1 MGGIVM
7 LSVLRSILVLAVLG
21 LGAASAQQALSIA
34 TGGTGGVYYPVGG
47 GYAQIIDQF
56 VDGYTAAVE
65 VTNASVENVG
75 LISRGD
81 SDIALVLADTALA
94 AFAGTGRFGPGG
106 ELPRL
111 GNLRAITIAYTNA
124 VHIITIEGS
133 GIESLADLRGKRVS
147 VGAPGSG
154 TEISAQ
160 TILAA
165 NGITY
170 ADFDVQRLS
179 VNETADALRD
189 GAIDAGFWSGGV
201 PTGGV
206 LSLAETRQIR
216 LVPITAEEAA
226 NVIAA
231 DPTFITYTFPAG
243 AYRGLAETTSVG
255 TPNLI
260 VVSAE
265 MDEELAYQF
274 TKNLFEHI
282 RVVRAIHPSANETV
296 PETAVDSPI
305 PLHPGA
311 IRALEELGIAVPDRL
326 RAD

>member
-1 MGGIVM
+1 MQQLARITM
-7 LSVLRSILVLAVLG
+7 LVAAACF
-21 LGAASAQQALSIA
+21 GAAFAQQTLSIA

-56 VDGYTAAVE
+56 VDGYSGSVE
-65 VTNASVENVG
+65 VTNASVENVAF
-75 LISRGD
+75 ISRGD

-94 AFAGTGRFGPGG
+94 AFEGTGRFGADGD
-106 ELPRL
+106 LPQL
-111 GNLRAITIAYTNA
+111 ANLRAITIAYTNA
-124 VHIITIEGS
+124 VHILTVEGS
-133 GIESLADLRGKRVS
+133 GIESLADLVGKRVS

-154 TEISAQ
+154 TEVSAQ
-160 TILAA
+160 TILNA

-170 ADFDVQRLS
+170 DDIDVQRLS

-216 LVPITAEEAA
+216 IVPITAAEAA

-231 DPTFITYTFPAG
+231 DSTFIEYTFAEG
-243 AYRGLAETTSVG
+243 AYRGIAATPSVG

-260 VVSAE
+260 IVASE
-265 MDEELAYQF
+265 MSEDLAYEF
-274 TKNLFEHI
+274 TKQLFEHI
-282 RVVRAIHPSANETV
+282 RIVRAIHPSANETV
-296 PETAVDSPI
+296 PELAAASPI
-305 PLHPGA
+305 PLHAGA
-311 IRALEELGIAVPDRL
+311 VRYFEEIGIAIPDAL
-326 RAD
+326 KVD

>member
-1 MGGIVM
+1 MVHGVRSFM
-7 LSVLRSILVLAVLG
+7 LVAALCF
-21 LGAASAQQALSIA
+21 GAASAQQALSIA

-65 VTNASVENVG
+65 VTNASVENVA

-94 AFAGTGRFGPGG
+94 AYEGTGRFGEGG
-106 ELPRL
+106 ELPQL
-111 GNLRAITIAYTNA
+111 ANLRTITIAYTNA
-124 VHIITIEGS
+124 VHILTLADS
-133 GIESLADLRGKRVS
+133 GIERLEDLRGRRVS

-154 TEISAQ
+154 TEVSAE
-160 TILAA
+160 TILNA

-170 ADFDVQRLS
+170 ADIDVQRLS

-189 GAIDAGFWSGGV
+189 GAIDVGFWSGGV

-216 LVPITAEEAA
+216 IIPLTEEEAA
-226 NVIAA
+226 AVIDA
-231 DPTFITYTFPAG
+231 DPTFIPYTFAAG
-243 AYRGLAETTSVG
+243 SYRGLEETPSVG

-260 VVSAE
+260 VVAAE
-265 MDEELAYQF
+265 MDEELAYEF
-274 TKNLFEHI
+274 TRNLFEHI
-282 RVVRAIHPSANETV
+282 RIVRAIHPSANETV
-296 PETAVDSPI
+296 PEAAVDSPI
-305 PLHPGA
+305 PLHAGA
-311 IRALEELGIAVPDRL
+311 IRYFEEIGISVPDHL
-326 RAD
+326 RVD